1 MTKCA
6 ARQPA
11 VRRPRAYLKVD
22 VCPGRAGKV
31 CGAEK
36 QVRSAL
42 CRSCAQQQVADLL
55 RGGSYKKPEGEMP
68 GLNRMMADWASRS
81 LEAEKN
87 VGENEE
93 GV

>member
-11 VRRPRAYLKVD
+11 VRRPRAYLKID
-22 VCPGRAGKV
+22 SCPGRDGKA

-36 QVRSAL
+36 QTRSAL

-55 RGGSYKKPEGEMP
+55 RGGSYRKPEEEMQ
-68 GLNRMMADWASRS
+68 GLNPTMAAWAKRP
-81 LEAEKN
+81 LVAEKI